1 MPEET
6 REERVALIPFCPGCL
21 GSIDDSS
28 WGELVAEGYCCNC
41 GNAST
46 IMIPRWAVKSIRE
59 QASWVGKRYYPH
71 KEDRERSAELEALR
85 ALAPDDPERTVKPV
99 EDPPGH
105 FETKQPTEKGSLSTW
120 VRAGSLDEAKLKA
133 KVVLPFRPTWVPT
146 AWNRIDQGGK
156 AIPPHP
162 GRVLTIHK
170 MLSPFYGGTKYA
182 VRNAMGRVLTTSG
195 TWVEEVLGSL
205 RDADIYEKC
214 RFPDFM
220 SAVEAA
226 EKARA

>member
-1 MPEET
+1 LPEET
-6 REERVALIPFCPGCL
+6 REERVALIPFCPACL
-21 GSIDDSS
+21 GSGDDSS
-28 WGELVAEGYCCNC
+28 WGELISEGYCCNC

-46 IMIPRWAVKSIRE
+46 IMIPRWAVKSIRQ

-71 KEDRERSAELEALR
+71 EEDFEQHAELEALR

-99 EDPPGH
+99 EDQPGR

-120 VRAGSLDEAKLKA
+120 VNAGSLDEAKLKA
-133 KVVLPFRPTWVPT
+133 KVVLPFRPEWVPT
-146 AWNRIDQGGK
+146 AWNRVDQGGL
-156 AIPPHP
+156 AIPAHP

-170 MLSPFYGGTKYA
+170 MLSPFYEGTKYA
-182 VRNAMGRVLTTSG
+182 VRNAMNRVLTTSG
-195 TWVEEVLGSL
+195 TWVEEPLGSM
-205 RDADIYEKC
+205 RDADFYKKC

-220 SAVEAA
+220 SAVRAA

>member
-6 REERVALIPFCPGCL
+6 KEERVALISFCPSCL
-21 GSIDDSS
+21 GSSDDSS
-28 WGELVAEGYCCNC
+28 WGELVTEGYCCNC

-71 KEDRERSAELEALR
+71 EEDVKTRAELEALR
-85 ALAPDDPERTVKPV
+85 ALAPDDPERTVTPD
-99 EDPPGH
+99 EDTPGR
-105 FETKQPTEKGSLSTW
+105 FDVRQPTERGHISTG
-120 VRAGSLDEAKLKA
+120 VRAGCLEEARLKA
-133 KVVLPFRPTWVPT
+133 KLVLPFRPTWVPT
-146 AWNRIDQGGK
+146 AWNRIDQGGN
-156 AIPPHP
+156 AIPPAP

-170 MLSPFYGGTKYA
+170 MLSPFYEGTKYA
-182 VRNAMGRVLTTSG
+182 VRNAVGRVLTTSG
-195 TWVEEVLGSL
+195 TWVDEPLGSQ
-205 RDADIYEKC
+205 RDAEFYERC